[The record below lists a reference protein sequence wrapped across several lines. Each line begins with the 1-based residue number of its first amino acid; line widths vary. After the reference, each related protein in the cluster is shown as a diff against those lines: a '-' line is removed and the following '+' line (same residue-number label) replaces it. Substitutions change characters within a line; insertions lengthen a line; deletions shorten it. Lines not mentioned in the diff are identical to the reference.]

1 MKSLFLVML
10 HVLKFSDIIS
20 YAFFTWHIIFY
31 PFGFT
36 LCFYI
41 LSISF
46 VDGICLGPPFFY
58 PVWHSLLLVLRI
70 WFIYIY
76 VINKMVEFMTC
87 FNLFSI
93 LCIVLFPLLFFSSIC
108 YKRYSPAGFEEVR
121 CNVVRK
127 PYD

>member
-36 LCFYI
+36 LCFCI
-41 LSISF
+41 LTISF
-46 VDGICLGPPFFY
+46 IDSIRVGPASIQSDNFY
-58 PVWHSLLLVLRI
+58 NSVLRI

-93 LCIVLFPLLFFSSIC
+93 YFVYCFVSFVIFLL
-108 YKRYSPAGFEEVR
+108 
-121 CNVVRK
+121 N
-127 PYD
+127 